1 MRQTGF
7 KVTEQDTND
16 FKEINL
22 VTRTTHDAIY
32 RTGLE
37 QHLALAR
44 ELKKIKEQINESKKA

>member
-1 MRQTGF
+1 MRQVGF

-44 ELKKIKEQINESKKA
+44 ELKKLKEQLDESKKA

>member
-7 KVTEQDTND
+7 KVTEQDVND

-32 RTGLE
+32 RTGLKI
-37 QHLALAR
+37 HLEKATQ
-44 ELKKIKEQINESKKA
+44 LKQLQEQINESKKA

>member
-7 KVTEQDTND
+7 KVTDQDTND

-22 VTRTTHDAIY
+22 VIRTTHDAIY

-44 ELKKIKEQINESKKA
+44 ELKKLKERINESKKA